1 MTFQLDHSIQ
11 GRTRSTNI
19 RHGLRGW
26 LRLIVLRGEILL
38 GRGSLIAVVLRHHG
52 ERALELTYDD
62 AREGKNGGADEGDA
76 AVKEPSQDKQAQR
89 RHGWLRNQLWDRAR
103 DERIRRRR
111 TNARWRAGH
120 R

>member
-1 MTFQLDHSIQ
+1 MLRQQFILDVEMTFQLDHSIQ

-38 GRGSLIAVVLRHHG
+38 GRGS
-52 ERALELTYDD
+52 LELTYDD